1 MIINQQNLRNLF
13 IGYRAAF
20 QNAFA
25 GVQPDFNQFVLTV
38 TSGNASEQYGWLGNS
53 TAFREWLGDRVI
65 QNLGVHDYTIKN
77 KTFENTVG
85 VPRESIEDDSYG
97 LFTPLMGQL
106 GQDSAMHPA
115 ELVYAL
121 LSGGFTQ
128 TCYDGQYFFD
138 TDHPVTSAAGNEVSV
153 SNFQGGSGTP
163 WFLLDTTRIMKPL
176 ILQKRKDYNFVTM
189 DAEKDENVFMRKEYV
204 YGVDARLNAGFGLW
218 QLAYSSREAL
228 DASSFNDVYAAMQSL
243 RGDKGKR
250 LVSDR
255 SSWSFRHRCAAR
267 RWKWSRP
274 NAMRLEPPIST
285 ATWWTCLSPRGWRPD
300 GGVQWQVRKE
310 LQINP
315 RSGPA

>member
-189 DAEKDENVFMRKEYV
+189 DTEKDENVFMRKEYV

-250 LVSDR
+250 LGIRPKLLVVPPSLR
-255 SSWSFRHRCAAR
+255 SQALEVVKAERNAAG
-267 RWKWSRP
+267 
-274 NAMRLEPPIST
+274 
-285 ATWWTCLSPRGWRPD
+285 ATN
-300 GGVQWQVRKE
+300 
-310 LQINP
+310 INRDVVDVLVTP
-315 RSGPA
+315 WLAA

>member
-1 MIINQQNLRNLF
+1 
-13 IGYRAAF
+13 
-20 QNAFA
+20 
-25 GVQPDFNQFVLTV
+25 
-38 TSGNASEQYGWLGNS
+38 
-53 TAFREWLGDRVI
+53 
-65 QNLGVHDYTIKN
+65 
-77 KTFENTVG
+77 
-85 VPRESIEDDSYG
+85 
-97 LFTPLMGQL
+97 
-106 GQDSAMHPA
+106 
-115 ELVYAL
+115 
-121 LSGGFTQ
+121 
-128 TCYDGQYFFD
+128 
-138 TDHPVTSAAGNEVSV
+138 
-153 SNFQGGSGTP
+153 
-163 WFLLDTTRIMKPL
+163 MKPL

-250 LVSDR
+250 LGIRPKLLVVPPSLR
-255 SSWSFRHRCAAR
+255 SQALEVV
-267 RWKWSRP
+267 KP